1 MGAGGSQ
8 GGILRSRTTRKTRN
22 HATYLRGD
30 GGSIGDDEGKPTF
43 LDRLYDKIRDEFFD
57 KEDVINAGK
66 GIPRNKSLGSMTAL
80 IGKKQ
85 SKRVSFE
92 G

>member
-1 MGAGGSQ
+1 M
-8 GGILRSRTTRKTRN
+8 
-22 HATYLRGD
+22 RGD

-43 LDRLYDKIRDEFFD
+43 FDRLYDKIRDEFFD
-57 KEDVINAGK
+57 KEDGINSGK
-66 GIPRNKSLGSMTAL
+66 GIPRNKSLGSMNAL

-85 SKRVSFE
+85 SKKVSFV